1 MVSLPAA
8 RTVGMP
14 PPGTITMS
22 GSGIWSKVALGV
34 SLTGVSLSM
43 GSIRSAT
50 TTVRVGGT
58 GRPSWA

>member
-1 MVSLPAA
+1 MAGLPAA

-14 PPGTITMS
+14 PPGTITIE
-22 GSGIWSKVALGV
+22 GSGTSSKVALGV
-34 SLTGVSLSM
+34 SLTGVSLSI
-43 GSIRSAT
+43 GSSRSPT

>member
-1 MVSLPAA
+1 MASLPAA

-14 PPGTITMS
+14 PPGTMTMA
-22 GSGIWSKVALGV
+22 GSGTWSKVALGV

-43 GSIRSAT
+43 ASTRSLT
-50 TTVRVGGT
+50 TTVLVGGT